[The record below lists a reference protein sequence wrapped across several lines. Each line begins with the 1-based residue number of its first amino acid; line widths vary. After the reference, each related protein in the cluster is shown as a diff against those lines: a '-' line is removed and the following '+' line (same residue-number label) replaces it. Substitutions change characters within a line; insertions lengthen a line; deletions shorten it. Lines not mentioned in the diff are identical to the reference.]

1 MTEYRFKSVDISHQI
16 CYNKIVSGTA
26 PIAKNS
32 IHTNRSRPAHI
43 KVTRGQTPIE
53 KNVIVTDEF
62 GKMLTC
68 TYPKR
73 AKGLIKKGRAEQVGE
88 NEIRLKGCSVTP
100 CLEDN
105 MNNTNFTDNTNDIGN
120 ITIDAETGEV
130 IEKAQQA
137 YAEDNYTIHG
147 YEPKIAEISEGNT
160 SDKPKQLFFNARE
173 WTPSK
178 ECDKTV
184 FTRSFIS
191 DPFGNLTEAYTI
203 GDWNYNWSQI
213 ETKDLI
219 LEKNT
224 DYEFVF
230 WLNGGENDRNNE
242 VCRFEIMFDND
253 YDGRY
258 VYNLNR
264 HYIKY
269 LKHYKGWY
277 LYSIPFN
284 TGDACYTK
292 LRFISQA
299 SYTTIIKANSVESY
313 DNLPEDI
320 PPQGLPQR
328 HNIWFSEGFPRNA
341 WWSSKAFPD
350 MQNNDS
356 EQERETH
363 FDEADFSGVNGFA
376 DMGARISKIMQ
387 EKFGNNSKY
396 SKLAQTVR
404 ERIEEELE
412 DELDPDDLADELMD
426 EIDVD
431 SIREQ
436 IIQQIKDSL

>member
-1 MTEYRFKSVDISHQI
+1 
-16 CYNKIVSGTA
+16 
-26 PIAKNS
+26 
-32 IHTNRSRPAHI
+32 
-43 KVTRGQTPIE
+43 
-53 KNVIVTDEF
+53 
-62 GKMLTC
+62 MLTC

-105 MNNTNFTDNTNDIGN
+105 MNNTNFTDNINDINNMGDMGDIGDMGN
-120 ITIDAETGEV
+120 ITIDTGTGEV
-130 IEKAQQA
+130 VENPQQI

-147 YEPKIAEISEGNT
+147 YEPKAVSEGDT
-160 SDKPKQLFFNARE
+160 SDKPRQLYFNARE
-173 WTPSK
+173 WRLSK
-178 ECDKTV
+178 DCDKTV
-184 FTRSFIS
+184 STRSFIT
-191 DPFGNLTEAYTI
+191 DPFGKLTEAYTI

-219 LEKNT
+219 LEKDT

-292 LRFISQA
+292 LRFISQSA
-299 SYTTIIKANSVESY
+299 YTTIIKANSVESY
-313 DNLPEDI
+313 NDLPEDI
-320 PPQGLPQR
+320 PPKGLPQR
-328 HNIWFSEGFPRNA
+328 HNIWFSEGFPRNS
-341 WWSSKAFPD
+341 WWSAKAFPD
-350 MQNNDS
+350 MQDNS
-356 EQERETH
+356 SQQKREIH
-363 FDEADFSGVNGFA
+363 IDGADISNINGLSGIGE
-376 DMGARISKIMQ
+376 MISGIMK
-387 EKFGNNSKY
+387 EKFGSNSKY
-396 SKLAQTVR
+396 SKLADVVR

>member
-1 MTEYRFKSVDISHQI
+1 
-16 CYNKIVSGTA
+16 
-26 PIAKNS
+26 
-32 IHTNRSRPAHI
+32 
-43 KVTRGQTPIE
+43 
-53 KNVIVTDEF
+53 
-62 GKMLTC
+62 
-68 TYPKR
+68 
-73 AKGLIKKGRAEQVGE
+73 
-88 NEIRLKGCSVTP
+88 
-100 CLEDN
+100 
-105 MNNTNFTDNTNDIGN
+105 MNNTNFTDNTNGINNTGN
-120 ITIDAETGEV
+120 ITIDTETGEV
-130 IEKAQQA
+130 IENAQQFPA
-137 YAEDNYTIHG
+137 GDNYTIHG
-147 YEPKIAEISEGNT
+147 YEPKTAKVSEGHA
-160 SDKPKQLFFNARE
+160 SDKLKQLYFNARE
-173 WTPSK
+173 WKPSK

-219 LEKNT
+219 LEKDT

-299 SYTTIIKANSVESY
+299 SYTTIIKADPVESY
-313 DNLPEDI
+313 NDLPEDL
-320 PPQGLPQR
+320 PPKGLPQR

-341 WWSSKAFPD
+341 SWSSKAFPD

-356 EQERETH
+356 KQKRENYS
-363 FDEADFSGVNGFA
+363 DEMDFSDFNDISDIGEK
-376 DMGARISKIMQ
+376 ISKIMQ
-387 EKFGNNSKY
+387 DKFGNNSKY
-396 SKLAQTVR
+396 GKLADIVR

>member
-1 MTEYRFKSVDISHQI
+1 MKR
-16 CYNKIVSGTA
+16 
-26 PIAKNS
+26 
-32 IHTNRSRPAHI
+32 AHI

-105 MNNTNFTDNTNDIGN
+105 MNNTNFTDNINDINN
-120 ITIDAETGEV
+120 IGDMGDMINIAVNTEIGKV
-130 IEKAQQA
+130 IENTQFPA
-137 YAEDNYTIHG
+137 AEDNSTVHVFDAD
-147 YEPKIAEISEGNT
+147 AEGLSENNT
-160 SDKPKQLFFNARE
+160 WNKPKQLFFNARE
-173 WTPSK
+173 WKPSK

-184 FTRSFIS
+184 FTRSFIT
-191 DPFGNLTEAYTI
+191 DPFGKLTEAYTI
-203 GDWNYNWSQI
+203 GDWNWNWSQI

-219 LEKNT
+219 LEKDT

-284 TGDACYTK
+284 TGEACYTQ

-299 SYTTIIKANSVESY
+299 AYTTIIKADPVESY
-313 DNLPEDI
+313 DDLPEDI
-320 PPQGLPQR
+320 PPKGLPQR

-341 WWSSKAFPD
+341 SWSGKAFPD
-350 MQNNDS
+350 MQNNS
-356 EQERETH
+356 SQQQREIH
-363 FDEADFSGVNGFA
+363 IDGADFSDVSSFA
-376 DMGARISKIMQ
+376 DMGAKISKVMQ
-387 EKFGNNSKY
+387 EKFGSNSKY
-396 SKLAQTVR
+396 SKLADIVR

>member
-1 MTEYRFKSVDISHQI
+1 MTLSFHI

-26 PIAKNS
+26 PITKNS
-32 IHTNRSRPAHI
+32 IHHKLRFFAHI

-62 GKMLTC
+62 GNKLIS

-105 MNNTNFTDNTNDIGN
+105 MNNTNLTDNKNTIGN
-120 ITIDAETGEV
+120 ITIDTETGEV
-130 IEKAQQA
+130 TENTEAA
-137 YAEDNYTIHG
+137 SVADNYTIHG
-147 YEPKIAEISEGNT
+147 YEPKHSETSEISEPVNGEA
-160 SDKPKQLFFNARE
+160 SRKPKRLFFNARE

-178 ECDKTV
+178 SCDKTV
-184 FTRSFIS
+184 ATRSFIS
-191 DPFGNLTEAYTI
+191 DSFGNLTEAYTI
-203 GDWNYNWSQI
+203 GDWNWNWSQI
-213 ETKDLI
+213 ETKDML
-219 LEKNT
+219 LDKNT

-242 VCRFEIMFDND
+242 VCRFEIVFDND
-253 YDGRY
+253 LEGRY

-284 TGDACYTK
+284 TGNSCCTK
-292 LRFISQA
+292 FHFISMA
-299 SYTTIIKANSVESY
+299 AYTTIMKANSVESY
-313 DNLPEDI
+313 DSLPEDI
-320 PPQGLPQR
+320 PPRGLPQR
-328 HNIWFSEGFPRNA
+328 HNIWFSEGFPRDS
-341 WWSSKAFPD
+341 WWSDKAFPD
-350 MQNNDS
+350 LQNNS
-356 EQERETH
+356 EQKRKIY
-363 FDEADFSGVNGFA
+363 VNGA
-376 DMGARISKIMQ
+376 DLSDLTGLSDLGETISQAVQNKLGDMGKYGKIA
-387 EKFGNNSKY
+387 E
-396 SKLAQTVR
+396 LVR

-412 DELDPDDLADELMD
+412 DEFDPDDIADELMD

-431 SIREQ
+431 SIRDQ
-436 IIQQIKDSL
+436 IIQQIKDSLK

>member
-1 MTEYRFKSVDISHQI
+1 
-16 CYNKIVSGTA
+16 
-26 PIAKNS
+26 
-32 IHTNRSRPAHI
+32 
-43 KVTRGQTPIE
+43 
-53 KNVIVTDEF
+53 
-62 GKMLTC
+62 MLTC

-105 MNNTNFTDNTNDIGN
+105 MDNTNFTDNINDINN
-120 ITIDAETGEV
+120 IGDMGDIGDMGGIGDMGDMGDMINIAVNTEIGKV
-130 IEKAQQA
+130 IENTQFP
-137 YAEDNYTIHG
+137 AEDNYTIHG
-147 YEPKIAEISEGNT
+147 YEPKAANISDSYA

-173 WTPSK
+173 WLPSK
-178 ECDKTV
+178 DCDKTI
-184 FTRSFIS
+184 FTRSFIT
-191 DPFGNLTEAYTI
+191 DPFGDLTEAYTI
-203 GDWNYNWSQI
+203 GDWNSNWSQI

-224 DYEFVF
+224 GYEFVF

-292 LRFISQA
+292 LRFISMSA
-299 SYTTIIKANSVESY
+299 YTTIIKANSVESY
-313 DNLPEDI
+313 SDLPKDI

-328 HNIWFSEGFPRNA
+328 HNIFFSEGFPRNS
-341 WWSSKAFPD
+341 WWSAKAFPD
-350 MQNNDS
+350 MQDNSS
-356 EQERETH
+356 EQKREIH
-363 FDEADFSGVNGFA
+363 IDGADFSDVSSFA

-387 EKFGNNSKY
+387 EKFGSNSKY
-396 SKLAQTVR
+396 SKLADVVR

-412 DELDPDDLADELMD
+412 DELDPDDLADELMS